1 MPPEK
6 DWRAPPDEAGD
17 DALQYSDIAIGY
29 STTNG
34 TAVAP
39 DDYASASGTVTIP
52 TGQTQT
58 TFAVSTEVF
67 DALA

>member
-29 STTNG
+29 LGRN
-34 TAVAP
+34 ARYRA
-39 DDYASASGTVTIP
+39 DYRRALCGNL
-52 TGQTQT
+52 
-58 TFAVSTEVF
+58 FARFAREKLGVE
-67 DALA
+67 DAA